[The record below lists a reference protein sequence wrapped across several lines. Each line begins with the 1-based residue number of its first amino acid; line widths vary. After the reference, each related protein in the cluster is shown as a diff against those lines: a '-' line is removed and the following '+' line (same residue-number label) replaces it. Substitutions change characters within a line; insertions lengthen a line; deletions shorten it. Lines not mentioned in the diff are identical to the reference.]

1 MMDESRP
8 PFPPFTIDT
17 AAMKVRAAENAW
29 NSQVPEN
36 IALAYSID
44 SQWRNRSEFVNG
56 RAEIIAFLQRK
67 WANELQYRLIK
78 ELWAFHE
85 NRIAVRFA
93 YEWQN
98 ASGQWMRSFGNEN
111 WEFNENGLMQRRIA
125 SINDIGISEEDRLFH
140 WEWKTPRP
148 DNYPN
153 LSILNLI

>member
-1 MMDESRP
+1 MIDESRP
-8 PFPPFTIDT
+8 PFPPFTDET
-17 AAMKVRAAENAW
+17 AAIKVRAAENAW
-29 NSQVPEN
+29 NLQVPEN

-44 SQWRNRSEFVNG
+44 SQWRNRSVFVNG
-56 RAEIIAFLQRK
+56 RAEIIAFLNCK

-98 ASGQWMRSFGNEN
+98 ASGKWLRSFGNEN
-111 WEFNENGLMQRRIA
+111 WEFNEKGLMQRRIA
-125 SINDIGISEEDRLFH
+125 SINDIAISEEDRLFH

-148 DNYPN
+148 DNHPD
-153 LSILNLI
+153 LSALNLI

>member
-1 MMDESRP
+1 MIDESRP
-8 PFPPFTIDT
+8 PFPPFTVDT
-17 AAMKVRAAENAW
+17 AATKVRAAENAW
-29 NSQVPEN
+29 NLQVPEN

-44 SQWRNRSEFVNG
+44 SQWRNRSEFVTG

-67 WANELQYRLIK
+67 WANEQQYRLIK

-125 SINDIGISEEDRLFH
+125 SINDIEISEEDRLFH
-140 WEWKTPRP
+140 WECKTPRP
-148 DNYPN
+148 DNHPN

>member
-1 MMDESRP
+1 MIDESRP
-8 PFPPFTIDT
+8 PFPPFTVDT

-29 NSQVPEN
+29 NLQVPEN

-56 RAEIIAFLQRK
+56 RAEIIAFLKRK
-67 WANELQYRLIK
+67 WASEQQYRLIK

-98 ASGQWMRSFGNEN
+98 ASGQWLRSFGNEN
-111 WEFNENGLMQRRIA
+111 WEFNAQGLMQRRIA
-125 SINDIGISEEDRLFH
+125 SINDIPISEEDRLFH
-140 WEWKTPRP
+140 WEWKTARP
-148 DNYPN
+148 DNLPN
-153 LSILNLI
+153 LSELNLI

>member
-1 MMDESRP
+1 
-8 PFPPFTIDT
+8 
-17 AAMKVRAAENAW
+17 
-29 NSQVPEN
+29 
-36 IALAYSID
+36 
-44 SQWRNRSEFVNG
+44 VNG

-67 WANELQYRLIK
+67 WAKEQQYRLIK

-125 SINDIGISEEDRLFH
+125 SINDIEISEEDRLFH
-140 WEWKTPRP
+140 WEWKTPCP
-148 DNYPN
+148 DNHPN
-153 LSILNLI
+153 LSELNLI